1 MNEQPSIPDM
11 PGTSGRQA
19 ALHESL
25 DTLAPGFADPVHDT
39 QTVFRTLLGALSRPG
54 TIATIETPLPAA
66 TSESASSSG
75 APRAGLAVFAALL
88 TLCDYATPVWLA
100 QPDAALASALR
111 FHADAPLT
119 GTPREAAFA
128 YVHDAAALP
137 PLDTFAC
144 GTPESPEQSVT
155 VFVRVDSLID
165 GAPITLRGPGIE
177 STHVIAPAGL
187 PVRFW
192 EDRAGLAPLFPCGI
206 DFYFVCGAQI
216 MGLPRTTR
224 VEVS

>member
-1 MNEQPSIPDM
+1 MNDQSRM
-11 PGTSGRQA
+11 SNTS
-19 ALHESL
+19 ALHETL
-25 DTLAPGFADPVHDT
+25 ETLAPGFTDPVHDT
-39 QTVFRTLLGALSRPG
+39 QVVFRSLLGALSRPG

-66 TSESASSSG
+66 TSEPRASSGRSSD

-111 FHADAPLT
+111 FHADAPLAA
-119 GTPREAAFA
+119 TPREAAFA

-137 PLDTFAC
+137 ALDAFAC
-144 GTPESPEQSVT
+144 GTPESPEQSAT
-155 VFVRVDSLID
+155 VFVRVDSLTD
-165 GAPITLRGPGIE
+165 GPSLTLRGPGIE
-177 STHVIAPAGL
+177 STHTAAPTGL
-187 PVRFW
+187 LARFW
-192 EDRAGLAPLFPCGI
+192 EERAALAPLFPCGI

-224 VEVS
+224 VEVN